1 MKYIRLGKEGREV
14 SRIVLGCM
22 RIADKPLSRV
32 EELLKT
38 SLDRARFCCMR
49 TFSNEK

>member
-1 MKYIRLGKEGREV
+1 MTKCMKMYSVKTKRLHF
-14 SRIVLGCM
+14 
-22 RIADKPLSRV
+22 
-32 EELLKT
+32 LLKT